1 VKLAIRHDNEADL
14 VRAYFSKLDDSER
27 FEIATISLSLL
38 RAVPELFEKWKEA
51 LNLALVFTM
60 KEMGHD
66 VIGVHEI
73 RPHDKN

>member
-1 VKLAIRHDNEADL
+1 VKLAIRHDNEAGL